1 MRILTTTL
9 GKLAAFCTA
18 VLLSGSMAFAQPC
31 LPVYTTGTTFAD
43 QIDGVELEDIS
54 NLESGGEITDVGY
67 SDYTDLSTELTNGET
82 YTMSVTNGPTYSITI
97 TAWIDYNHDDEFT
110 EDEVLGNL
118 SLSAGETGEIEF
130 TVDILALSGETTM
143 RVRGIYPSGLD
154 VPLDPCASDTYG
166 ETEDYTVILSGGP
179 DNNLTMDMIT
189 SPSSGAD
196 LGTVP
201 VTVEITNTGADPASD
216 FEVSYMVD
224 MAVVATETYTGTID
238 PGATGSYTFV
248 TEYTF
253 PDYGCYDFEASL
265 VWAEDGFE
273 GDNTTSKTVCNAGP
287 VTGTGAV
294 YLRSNVPF
302 GEPWGSTSILDALDA
317 AIGDYTA
324 SYFEEVEVFDVFNG
338 DNCFV
343 YLEGSDGHAD
353 ELETFLDE
361 NIGVI
366 EGWVEGGGRLFI
378 NAAPNEG
385 DGMSLGFG
393 GTELIYSYFTSTG
406 EADDASHPIFMGPFT
421 PVGTEWSGSSF
432 GHARIEGEELTILI
446 VDQASPDNI
455 VAAEKLWGSGQV
467 IFGGMTTT
475 NFHTPADE
483 AFNLRA
489 NIISYLSCAPA
500 EVCTPP
506 DDVTL
511 DVLTST
517 SASFSW
523 SPVDGAD
530 QYILAIRNNTTGN
543 KNSRQFDVTEYTF
556 GSLTPGDSYS
566 FRVKSVC
573 FTDLGT
579 ISGPSDQ
586 IDFTTPLRVGMA
598 EPGVNVYP
606 NPSNGT
612 FRIQLNDYVGADVQV
627 RIVNTIG
634 QVVYSNI
641 IAVMDA
647 VTVEEVQLNVEPGT
661 YLVQVLSGNEVTI
674 NPVVIE

>member
-9 GKLAAFCTA
+9 GKFSSFGAA
-18 VLLSGSMAFAQPC
+18 VLLCGGMAFAQPC
-31 LPVYTTGTTFAD
+31 LPVYTTGTD
-43 QIDGVELEDIS
+43 DGDLIDGVELEDIS
-54 NLESGGEITDVGY
+54 NVGSGGEITDIGY
-67 SDYTDLSTELTNGET
+67 SDYTDLSTELMNGET
-82 YTMSVTNGPTYSITI
+82 YIMTVTNGPDWSSTV

-110 EDEVLGNL
+110 DDEVIGNL
-118 SLSAGETGEIEF
+118 SLGAGISGEMEF
-130 TVDILALSGETTM
+130 TVDILALAGPTTM
-143 RVRGIYPSGLD
+143 RVRGIYPSGLGT
-154 VPLDPCASDTYG
+154 PLDPCASATYG
-166 ETEDYTVILSGGP
+166 EAEDYTVELSGGP
-179 DNNLTMDMIT
+179 DNNLSMDMIT

-196 LGTVP
+196 LGTVS

-224 MAVVATETYTGTID
+224 MAVVATETYTMMLD
-238 PGATGSYTFV
+238 PGATGSYTFA

-273 GDNTTSKTVCNAGP
+273 GDNAASKTVCNAGP
-287 VTGTGAV
+287 VTGTGSV
-294 YLRSNVPF
+294 YIRSNVPF
-302 GEPWGSTSILDALDA
+302 GEPWGSTSIIDAMDA
-317 AIGDYTA
+317 AVGDYTDT
-324 SYFEEVEVFDVFNG
+324 YYEEDVFNG
-338 DNCFV
+338 ENCFV
-343 YLEGSDGHAD
+343 YMEGSDGHAN

-393 GTELIYSYFTSTG
+393 GTELIYSYFTSTA
-406 EADDASHPIFMGPFT
+406 EAEDASHPIFMGPFT
-421 PVGTEWSGSSF
+421 PVGTVWTGGSF
-432 GHARIEGEELTILI
+432 GHARIEGEDLNVLI

-455 VAAEKLWGSGQV
+455 VLAEKFYGSGQV
-467 IFGGMTTT
+467 VFGGMTTT
-475 NFHTPADE
+475 NYHSPATE

-489 NIISYLSCAPA
+489 NIISYLSCAA
-500 EVCTPP
+500 AAVCLPP

-517 SASFSW
+517 TASFSW

-530 QYILAIRNNTTGN
+530 QYVLAIRNNTTGN
-543 KNSRQFDVTEYTF
+543 KNSRQFDVTAYTF
-556 GSLTPGDSYS
+556 SSLTPGDSYS

-586 IDFTTPLRVGMA
+586 VDFTTPLRVGMA
-598 EPGVNVYP
+598 ETGVNVYP

-641 IAVMDA
+641 ISVMDA